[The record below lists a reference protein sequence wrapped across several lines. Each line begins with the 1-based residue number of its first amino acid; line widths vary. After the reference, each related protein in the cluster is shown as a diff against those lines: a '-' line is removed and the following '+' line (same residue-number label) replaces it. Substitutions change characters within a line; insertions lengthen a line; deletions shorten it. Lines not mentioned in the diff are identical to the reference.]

1 MQMRKLLLGAAVLL
15 AAPPAFAFDFCE
27 AAAQCRA
34 ASEAQLAELRGGFDV
49 RTRDGGQLRI
59 DIGITRGVAVNERI
73 VALSSAPGPLLVQVG
88 PNNVA
93 LPGAFHAGAMPTIVQ
108 NTLDNQ
114 TLKTFTIVNASV
126 NSLSVL
132 NSLRVGEMMAR
143 ATRASGR

>member
-1 MQMRKLLLGAAVLL
+1 VQIGPGNSSV
-15 AAPPAFAFDFCE
+15 
-27 AAAQCRA
+27 A
-34 ASEAQLAELRGGFDV
+34 AS
-49 RTRDGGQLRI
+49 
-59 DIGITRGVAVNERI
+59 
-73 VALSSAPGPLLVQVG
+73 
-88 PNNVA
+88 
-93 LPGAFHAGAMPTIVQ
+93 AFHANAMPTIVQ

>member
-1 MQMRKLLLGAAVLL
+1 MRKLLLGAVVLL
-15 AAPPAFAFDFCE
+15 AAPPAFAFDFCGE
-27 AAAQCRA
+27 AAHCRVA
-34 ASEAQLAELRGGFDV
+34 GEAQLAALRGGFDV
-49 RTRDGGQLRI
+49 RTRAGGHLRI

-73 VALSSAPGPLLVQVG
+73 VALTSASGPLVVQVG

-93 LPGAFHAGAMPTIVQ
+93 LPGAFQGGAMPTIVQ
-108 NTLDNQ
+108 NTLDDQ

-126 NSLSVL
+126 NSLSVV

>member
-15 AAPPAFAFDFCE
+15 AAPPALAFDFCE

-34 ASEAQLAELRGGFDV
+34 ASEAQLAALRGGFDV
-49 RTRDGGQLRI
+49 RTRGGGQLRI

-73 VALSSAPGPLLVQVG
+73 VALTSASGPLLVQVG

-132 NSLRVGEMMAR
+132 NSLRLGEMMAR